1 MFFENTVLIVTQ
13 TTIIW
18 LCLNLFQSTDP
29 WIFRLF
35 PFRSGGREV
44 ASDFKREIDKVVSLP
59 GRPASLVKGLRNH
72 VVRGS

>member
-1 MFFENTVLIVTQ
+1 M
-13 TTIIW
+13 
-18 LCLNLFQSTDP
+18 FQSTDP

-44 ASDFKREIDKVVSLP
+44 ASGFKREIDKVVSLP
-59 GRPASLVKGLRNH
+59 GRPASSVKGFRNH